1 MASSRLMKARQY
13 VTAETLTSEKSGDFC
28 RWVMEGIDR
37 TGQRTSATDG
47 FFLGSSTILTWI
59 LYIFSL
65 FFVFSANMNVI
76 CTRIHK
82 PMAKKRFRITE
93 KDFLL
98 ANRKASREEEI
109 AKYGKQIMFRTTTQ
123 KSKKVYDRKR
133 LKKAGINSD
142 DLPLMI
148 FSSLAEKHSFL

>member
-1 MASSRLMKARQY
+1 
-13 VTAETLTSEKSGDFC
+13 
-28 RWVMEGIDR
+28 
-37 TGQRTSATDG
+37 
-47 FFLGSSTILTWI
+47 
-59 LYIFSL
+59 
-65 FFVFSANMNVI
+65 
-76 CTRIHK
+76 
-82 PMAKKRFRITE
+82 MAKKRFRITE

-98 ANRKASREEEI
+98 VNRKASREEEI

-148 FSSLAEKHSFL
+148 IASHAYTCSSDVYISTYGPTASIVQKLA

>member
-1 MASSRLMKARQY
+1 
-13 VTAETLTSEKSGDFC
+13 
-28 RWVMEGIDR
+28 
-37 TGQRTSATDG
+37 
-47 FFLGSSTILTWI
+47 
-59 LYIFSL
+59 
-65 FFVFSANMNVI
+65 
-76 CTRIHK
+76 
-82 PMAKKRFRITE
+82 MAKKRFRITE

-142 DLPLMI
+142 DLPLLRHM
-148 FSSLAEKHSFL
+148 LVHVFLYLHPIIIDPDCQEFFPVHRGRVLEVSCPKLWTAPQFLTSQLYP

>member
-1 MASSRLMKARQY
+1 
-13 VTAETLTSEKSGDFC
+13 
-28 RWVMEGIDR
+28 MEGIDR

-47 FFLGSSTILTWI
+47 FFLGSSTNLTWI
-59 LYIFSL
+59 SYIFFTFL
-65 FFVFSANMNVI
+65 LFSANLNVI
-76 CTRIHK
+76 CAGIHK
-82 PMAKKRFRITE
+82 PMTKKRFRITE

-148 FSSLAEKHSFL
+148 FSSLTEKHSFL

>member
-1 MASSRLMKARQY
+1 MFSKFKLVA
-13 VTAETLTSEKSGDFC
+13 
-28 RWVMEGIDR
+28 
-37 TGQRTSATDG
+37 G
-47 FFLGSSTILTWI
+47 FPVAIYYTILLHQSYMDF
-59 LYIFSL
+59 LY
-65 FFVFSANMNVI
+65 FFTFLVFSANLNVI
-76 CTRIHK
+76 CAGIHK

-123 KSKKVYDRKR
+123 KSKKVYDRKH

-142 DLPLMI
+142 DLSLMI
-148 FSSLAEKHSFL
+148 IASHACTCFPLPASYNH

>member
-1 MASSRLMKARQY
+1 
-13 VTAETLTSEKSGDFC
+13 
-28 RWVMEGIDR
+28 
-37 TGQRTSATDG
+37 
-47 FFLGSSTILTWI
+47 
-59 LYIFSL
+59 
-65 FFVFSANMNVI
+65 
-76 CTRIHK
+76 
-82 PMAKKRFRITE
+82 MAKKRFRITE

-109 AKYGKQIMFRTTTQ
+109 AKYGRQIMFRTTTQ

-148 FSSLAEKHSFL
+148 ISLHACTYFSNVYGSIYGPTASIMRKLPDRFRVASAT

>member
-1 MASSRLMKARQY
+1 
-13 VTAETLTSEKSGDFC
+13 
-28 RWVMEGIDR
+28 
-37 TGQRTSATDG
+37 
-47 FFLGSSTILTWI
+47 
-59 LYIFSL
+59 
-65 FFVFSANMNVI
+65 
-76 CTRIHK
+76 
-82 PMAKKRFRITE
+82 MAKKRFRITE

-142 DLPLMI
+142 DLPFKI
-148 FSSLAEKHSFL
+148 CVHHSSLQRPNAARSQHPTLLLPAVLRFREIHLEPASVDYQLVSCKLGCR

>member
-1 MASSRLMKARQY
+1 MCFQNVNRSQVFHLLYTIQH
-13 VTAETLTSEKSGDFC
+13 
-28 RWVMEGIDR
+28 
-37 TGQRTSATDG
+37 
-47 FFLGSSTILTWI
+47 FFTNLTWI
-59 LYIFSL
+59 SC
-65 FFVFSANMNVI
+65 FFTFLVFSANLNVI
-76 CTRIHK
+76 CARIHK

>member
-1 MASSRLMKARQY
+1 M
-13 VTAETLTSEKSGDFC
+13 
-28 RWVMEGIDR
+28 
-37 TGQRTSATDG
+37 
-47 FFLGSSTILTWI
+47 
-59 LYIFSL
+59 
-65 FFVFSANMNVI
+65 
-76 CTRIHK
+76 
-82 PMAKKRFRITE
+82 FRITE

-148 FSSLAEKHSFL
+148 IASHAYTCSSDVYISTYGPTASIVRKLA

>member
-1 MASSRLMKARQY
+1 
-13 VTAETLTSEKSGDFC
+13 
-28 RWVMEGIDR
+28 
-37 TGQRTSATDG
+37 
-47 FFLGSSTILTWI
+47 
-59 LYIFSL
+59 
-65 FFVFSANMNVI
+65 
-76 CTRIHK
+76 
-82 PMAKKRFRITE
+82 MAKKRFRITE

-142 DLPLMI
+142 DLPLVI
-148 FSSLAEKHSFL
+148 ISLHACTYSSNVYVSIYVPTASIMRKLPDRFRVASAT

>member
-1 MASSRLMKARQY
+1 
-13 VTAETLTSEKSGDFC
+13 
-28 RWVMEGIDR
+28 
-37 TGQRTSATDG
+37 
-47 FFLGSSTILTWI
+47 
-59 LYIFSL
+59 
-65 FFVFSANMNVI
+65 
-76 CTRIHK
+76 
-82 PMAKKRFRITE
+82 MAKKRFRITE

-148 FSSLAEKHSFL
+148 ISLHACTYFSNVYGSIYGPTASIMRKLPDRFRVASAT

>member
-1 MASSRLMKARQY
+1 MFSKCKLVAGFPVAIYTIQY
-13 VTAETLTSEKSGDFC
+13 
-28 RWVMEGIDR
+28 
-37 TGQRTSATDG
+37 
-47 FFLGSSTILTWI
+47 FFTNLTWI
-59 LYIFSL
+59 SCIFFTFL
-65 FFVFSANMNVI
+65 VFSANLNVI
-76 CTRIHK
+76 CARIHE

-148 FSSLAEKHSFL
+148 IASHLFYMQSISLRSKFFHLFLDSN

>member
-1 MASSRLMKARQY
+1 
-13 VTAETLTSEKSGDFC
+13 
-28 RWVMEGIDR
+28 
-37 TGQRTSATDG
+37 
-47 FFLGSSTILTWI
+47 
-59 LYIFSL
+59 
-65 FFVFSANMNVI
+65 
-76 CTRIHK
+76 
-82 PMAKKRFRITE
+82 MAKKRFRITE

-148 FSSLAEKHSFL
+148 FLSLAEKHSFSLSI

>member
-1 MASSRLMKARQY
+1 
-13 VTAETLTSEKSGDFC
+13 
-28 RWVMEGIDR
+28 
-37 TGQRTSATDG
+37 
-47 FFLGSSTILTWI
+47 
-59 LYIFSL
+59 
-65 FFVFSANMNVI
+65 
-76 CTRIHK
+76 
-82 PMAKKRFRITE
+82 MAKKRFRITE

-98 ANRKASREEEI
+98 ANRKASREEKI

-148 FSSLAEKHSFL
+148 IASHACTYSSNVYVSIYGPAASIMRKLPDRFRVASAT

>member
-1 MASSRLMKARQY
+1 MFSKCKLFASFSFAIY
-13 VTAETLTSEKSGDFC
+13 Y
-28 RWVMEGIDR
+28 
-37 TGQRTSATDG
+37 
-47 FFLGSSTILTWI
+47 TILLHQSYKEF
-59 LYIFSL
+59 LY
-65 FFVFSANMNVI
+65 FFTFLVFSANLNVI
-76 CTRIHK
+76 CARIHK

-148 FSSLAEKHSFL
+148 IASHACTYSSDVYVSIYGPTASIMRKCRHILAGVFCSAKRD